1 MAYSIT
7 TEDGITIDNIPDNV
21 DPNSNELKAR
31 VAKIRASGGE
41 ETGVFY
47 TIAATNGTNTCMYK
61 STTEIVPLATRKAS
75 VTFDGPCSLGG
86 KNATEVTVTPWL
98 YDSNHEAKLCPNSN
112 KYTVS

>member
-41 ETGVFY
+41 E
-47 TIAATNGTNTCMYK
+47 K
-61 STTEIVPLATRKAS
+61 PKEITMLR
-75 VTFDGPCSLGG
+75 
-86 KNATEVTVTPWL
+86 
-98 YDSNHEAKLCPNSN
+98 YQNHHLLLF
-112 KYTVS
+112 